1 MSCRRSPLRVS
12 KNRVPAIGIKD
23 AKPWACTGEKNEM
36 VGSRSSTDSLKNHK
50 ND

>member
-12 KNRVPAIGIKD
+12 KNHMPAIGIKD
-23 AKPWACTGEKNEM
+23 AKRRACISEKNEM
-36 VGSRSSTDSLKNHK
+36 VTSLPLTDSLKNHK

>member
-12 KNRVPAIGIKD
+12 KNHVPAIGIKD
-23 AKPWACTGEKNEM
+23 AKLRACTGEKNEM
-36 VGSRSSTDSLKNHK
+36 VGSRPSTDSLKNHK